1 MRCHPTGLLSRVMLS
16 LATADCGWMVLTAAV
31 PSGAVPAT
39 SAKAADCGCVDI
51 NCFGFFFIALYL
63 VGHSITLSARAN
75 SASGTSLREVER
87 YTRAADQE
95 RMARIG
101 TAALIKGRDVG

>member
-1 MRCHPTGLLSRVMLS
+1 MLS

-31 PSGAVPAT
+31 PSGDTPAV
-39 SAKAADCGCVDI
+39 GCLRARRRHGDI

-101 TAALIKGRDVG
+101 MAALIKGRDVG